1 MTEEN
6 TLEADVTPVNPEQP
20 VASLTL
26 QDLTLTANIIDL
38 ATQRGAFKA
47 AEATTV
53 GNAFQK
59 LVSVIQAVQPP
70 KPEGEDAD
78 AENAEAPTVAPT
90 AAPDAV
96 ASDSDIAQNLIN
108 QAKTYEEEATNLR
121 EQAYEM
127 DPSLKPRRGRPAK
140 AKV

>member
-6 TLEADVTPVNPEQP
+6 TIEADVTPVNPEQP

-78 AENAEAPTVAPT
+78 AENAEAPATEDT
-90 AAPDAV
+90 
-96 ASDSDIAQNLIN
+96 S
-108 QAKTYEEEATNLR
+108 TEET
-121 EQAYEM
+121 
-127 DPSLKPRRGRPAK
+127 SS
-140 AKV
+140 